1 MKKVLA
7 VSGIILGIVL
17 TALIALLIHAGLFFK
32 VQVTEA
38 ISGPFTIVYTEQTGD
53 YSKANKAGMDIYQ
66 TLIAEFGVNPTK
78 GFGIYYDNPQ
88 TVAKDKLRSE
98 IGCILEGNDILKAP
112 AITSKFKVRI
122 LEPKTSLVATH
133 PFTNPL
139 SIMLGI
145 AKVYPKFGA
154 LPKEKTSA
162 YTYSMEI
169 YDMPAKKTVYLM
181 R

>member
-17 TALIALLIHAGLFFK
+17 TALIAILIHAGLFFK

-38 ISGPFTIVYTEQTGD
+38 ISGPYTIVYTEQTGD

-88 TVAKDKLRSE
+88 TVAKDKLRS
-98 IGCILEGNDILKAP
+98 
-112 AITSKFKVRI
+112 
-122 LEPKTSLVATH
+122 
-133 PFTNPL
+133 
-139 SIMLGI
+139 
-145 AKVYPKFGA
+145 
-154 LPKEKTSA
+154 
-162 YTYSMEI
+162 
-169 YDMPAKKTVYLM
+169 
-181 R
+181 